1 MWTWAS
7 LLLCH
12 GDNGSHLGVGCLDQN
27 TFLPFL
33 NLLGTNPLLPILSS
47 QALKAHRAP
56 GHPSVPSLNSSI
68 ERGQAHAG
76 SLVLELSP

>member
-47 QALKAHRAP
+47 QALKGPQGPWPPISALSEFFHRA
-56 GHPSVPSLNSSI
+56 GGKRML
-68 ERGQAHAG
+68 GA
-76 SLVLELSP
+76 